1 MDKNQ
6 AIIYKRIPSP
16 SGSRIVYEAFLK
28 SLSIVN

>member
-16 SGSRIVYEAFLK
+16 SGSRIVNEAFSK

>member
-6 AIIYKRIPSP
+6 AIINKRTSSP